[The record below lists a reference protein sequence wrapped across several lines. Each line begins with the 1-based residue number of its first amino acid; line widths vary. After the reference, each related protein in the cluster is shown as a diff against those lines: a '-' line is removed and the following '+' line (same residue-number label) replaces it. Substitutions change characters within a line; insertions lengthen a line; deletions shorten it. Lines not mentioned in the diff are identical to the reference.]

1 MRYYVKDRVKV
12 QNLNERKVALLLQ
25 SFGRWWNTLMSSTS
39 TVYKYGGVASCP
51 ALSIADNRVTE
62 HQVEETR
69 PSLANI
75 EVVESV

>member
-1 MRYYVKDRVKV
+1 
-12 QNLNERKVALLLQ
+12 
-25 SFGRWWNTLMSSTS
+25 MSSTS